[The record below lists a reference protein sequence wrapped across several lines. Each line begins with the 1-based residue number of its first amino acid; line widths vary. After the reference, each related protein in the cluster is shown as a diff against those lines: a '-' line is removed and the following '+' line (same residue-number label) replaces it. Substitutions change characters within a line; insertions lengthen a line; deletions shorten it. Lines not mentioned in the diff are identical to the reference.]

1 MNAVSWHELIVMP
14 MKRSWMGEGSKGV
27 CRKSGRRPLK
37 NTPSLVFGIFPQILF
52 YTQGTCS
59 MLESTIYA
67 PLTQG
72 EGVPSMGD
80 GEMGQE
86 GKALIKVSWT
96 DKCFEAEN
104 GLLGQI
110 RAG

>member
-1 MNAVSWHELIVMP
+1 
-14 MKRSWMGEGSKGV
+14 
-27 CRKSGRRPLK
+27 
-37 NTPSLVFGIFPQILF
+37 
-52 YTQGTCS
+52 